1 MANIHDCLTR
11 AVQGGELDQGRA
23 AAAADEFDQL
33 VTRYANVMPR
43 HQAEA
48 TAARHLKEATKRARR
63 SRRHAV
69 LNQLQSMVRLSHV
82 IRTSDRPEK
91 ALLALLEGLPGEGFR
106 GESVAWVQQALQA
119 RVRSDIRRA
128 LQETGLGLT
137 GGSRDPAKLRDI
149 IRELHGQ
156 GTGNRVAAGHAEAIR
171 GTQTWLRQMFNAHGG
186 DIGEIADYG
195 LRHSHDARALTEAG
209 FETWAAE
216 VRDLLDWSRITDRT
230 TGAPFAAK
238 GGAPDDAAAERF
250 LSEIY
255 QNITTGGWI
264 NRDPSFATGGKALYN
279 QRAEPR
285 VLHFRDGDA
294 WMQYNSRF
302 GMSDPFT
309 ALVGGLDAM
318 AREVAQMRVLGP
330 NPNLGLEYAIQVAEK
345 RAALSGDT
353 RLQRRVAAHG
363 KHARVLLQHVT
374 GAINDPVHEGVAR
387 FFSNVRHWNVSAKL
401 GSAILSSTGD
411 LGTVSIGAAAMRMN
425 PDNVLGRAVRQIASG
440 ASREEAARM
449 GFVAETLMSMTSSS
463 ARLTN
468 DVVATDTF
476 SRLSGFTIRASGL
489 SVWTDQLRIASQ
501 LEMAGHFAGQVGR
514 PLGELDPMLRDL
526 LERNGFTAAD
536 WDALRGSGGLFTAP
550 NGGTFLAPFW
560 WLEHQTALPRARAE
574 GLATRLQAAMQDQLE
589 LMVPSRRLRG
599 SALIIGETRPGTFI
613 GELARSTAGFKN
625 YAVSITIGQI
635 AMFRALPGRRG
646 KAAYLAGIA
655 FAMPVLGALAMQLK
669 ELAKGRDPRP
679 MDQPAF
685 WLAAT
690 AQGGGLGIFGD
701 FLFSETNRFG
711 GGIEQ
716 TLAGPVAGLAGD
728 VTRAGMSN
736 VQRAAEGEEPLLG
749 RDVANLVRYNTPVAS
764 SLWYQRLAF
773 DRYVADELQRFLDPE
788 AEKLWRRAERR
799 IEREYGTRSWWS
811 RGEARPERAPDLSNV
826 MGDSR

>member
-11 AVQGGELDQGRA
+11 AVQGGELDRGRA

-91 ALLALLEGLPGEGFR
+91 ALLALLESTPGDGFR

-250 LSEIY
+250 LGEIY

-309 ALVGGLDAM
+309 ALVGGLDRQVPA
-318 AREVAQMRVLGP
+318 GP
-330 NPNLGLEYAIQVAEK
+330 NLEA
-345 RAALSGDT
+345 
-353 RLQRRVAAHG
+353 
-363 KHARVLLQHVT
+363 
-374 GAINDPVHEGVAR
+374 
-387 FFSNVRHWNVSAKL
+387 
-401 GSAILSSTGD
+401 
-411 LGTVSIGAAAMRMN
+411 
-425 PDNVLGRAVRQIASG
+425 
-440 ASREEAARM
+440 
-449 GFVAETLMSMTSSS
+449 
-463 ARLTN
+463 
-468 DVVATDTF
+468 
-476 SRLSGFTIRASGL
+476 
-489 SVWTDQLRIASQ
+489 
-501 LEMAGHFAGQVGR
+501 
-514 PLGELDPMLRDL
+514 
-526 LERNGFTAAD
+526 
-536 WDALRGSGGLFTAP
+536 
-550 NGGTFLAPFW
+550 
-560 WLEHQTALPRARAE
+560 
-574 GLATRLQAAMQDQLE
+574 
-589 LMVPSRRLRG
+589 
-599 SALIIGETRPGTFI
+599 
-613 GELARSTAGFKN
+613 
-625 YAVSITIGQI
+625 
-635 AMFRALPGRRG
+635 
-646 KAAYLAGIA
+646 
-655 FAMPVLGALAMQLK
+655 
-669 ELAKGRDPRP
+669 
-679 MDQPAF
+679 
-685 WLAAT
+685 
-690 AQGGGLGIFGD
+690 
-701 FLFSETNRFG
+701 
-711 GGIEQ
+711 
-716 TLAGPVAGLAGD
+716 
-728 VTRAGMSN
+728 
-736 VQRAAEGEEPLLG
+736 
-749 RDVANLVRYNTPVAS
+749 
-764 SLWYQRLAF
+764 
-773 DRYVADELQRFLDPE
+773 
-788 AEKLWRRAERR
+788 
-799 IEREYGTRSWWS
+799 
-811 RGEARPERAPDLSNV
+811 
-826 MGDSR
+826 